1 MHTRSRAPWPPE
13 WPRTA
18 PLGRTWLGI
27 VVLALLAVGALAAG
41 ITGLADGTPV
51 VLVIGLLFG
60 IALGLTA
67 AYLVARSIR
76 PRFRRSDILT
86 TTDRDGTP
94 VTRIRQSALLFHL
107 RTAII
112 AALALAFAISAID
125 HYASTGSEG
134 LLGVL
139 IYVLLAGFFG
149 SYVLAATTGAL
160 APGHLDLSA
169 HSVHHRGWSFEAT
182 MPWRTLLVAQPVFED
197 RHHGIQLIGDPGKK
211 WEHAYTVRLWRID
224 RVALV
229 PIIDLDTRRFRIP
242 PDVLAAC
249 LAHYAMAAPD
259 RAELGTDRALA
270 RIARWW
276 PEP

>member
-1 MHTRSRAPWPPE
+1 MDSSTRAPWPPE

-27 VVLALLAVGALAAG
+27 VLLGVLAAGALATG
-41 ITGLADGTPV
+41 IAGLADGTPV
-51 VLVIGLLFG
+51 VLVIGLLFA

-67 AYLVARSIR
+67 TYLVVRSIR
-76 PRFRRSDILT
+76 PRFRRSDILA

-107 RTAII
+107 RTGIV

-125 HYASTGSEG
+125 HYLSTGNEG

-139 IYVLLAGFFG
+139 IYVLLAAFFG

-160 APGHLDLSA
+160 APGHLDLSPQG
-169 HSVHHRGWSFEAT
+169 VHHRGWSFEAT
-182 MPWRTLLVAQPVFED
+182 MPWRTLIVAQPVFED
-197 RHHGIQLIGDPGKK
+197 RHRGIQLIGDPGKK

-229 PIIDLDTRRFRIP
+229 PIIDLDTRRFPIP
-242 PDVLAAC
+242 PDVLATF
-249 LAHYAMAAPD
+249 LAHYAVAAPD

-270 RIARWW
+270 RIDRWW
-276 PEP
+276 PQS